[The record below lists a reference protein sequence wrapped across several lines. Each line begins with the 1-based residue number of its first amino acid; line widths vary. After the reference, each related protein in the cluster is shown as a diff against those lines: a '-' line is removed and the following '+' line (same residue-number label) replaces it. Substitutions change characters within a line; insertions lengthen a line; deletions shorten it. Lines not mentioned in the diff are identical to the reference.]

1 MIFDQVHLVGLGGT
15 GSHLA
20 LPMVQMLKFHKNAGD
35 ARIFFW
41 DGDEFEEKNLE
52 RQAFK
57 AEGLSAN
64 KAIVKAQELKYLN
77 PNIGIWDTWCKRKTL
92 IKHFTKFPAELP
104 LIILAVDN
112 DATRNEVITFFDAL
126 PAENHYAMILPGNG
140 FTSFN
145 CFWYGRING
154 EICPVHPFNVAD
166 NWMQPRDGMPG
177 GCGAVVESSPQ
188 IITANMGAAWSS
200 MVRLYSLLE
209 NKPMCFNMD
218 HSLEAGAVYAEGRPK
233 FFSKAA
239 AKCLKDM
246 GRYEAS
252 VNAPVED
259 TNS

>member
-20 LPMVQMLKFHKNAGD
+20 LPMVQMLKFHRNSPTTK
-35 ARIFFW
+35 IYFW
-41 DGDEFEEKNLE
+41 DGDDFEEKNLE

-57 AEGLSAN
+57 AEAVSGN
-64 KAIVKAQELKYLN
+64 KAVVKAQELKYLN
-77 PNIGIWDTWCKRKTL
+77 SDIGIWDTWCNRKTL
-92 IKHFTKFPAELP
+92 NEHFEKFPSDLP

-112 DATRNEVITFFDAL
+112 DATRNEVITYFDSL
-126 PAENHYAMILPGNG
+126 PVERDYVMILPGNG

-154 EICPVHPFNVAD
+154 ELAPVHPFKVAD
-166 NWMQPRDGMPG
+166 NWAYPNDGMPG

-188 IITANMGAAWSS
+188 IITANMGAAWST

-218 HSLEAGAVYAEGRPK
+218 HSLETGAVYAEGKPK
-233 FFSKAA
+233 YFSKAA
-239 AKCLKDM
+239 LASL
-246 GRYEAS
+246 EAL
-252 VNAPVED
+252 VNTPV
-259 TNS
+259 